1 MERCKQ
7 GLGGG
12 GGGVGG
18 RVEGGKEGSRGF
30 FETLLIIASIIL
42 SGFTPIFN
50 IDRLRNLLNSFLC
63 TVVYSS
69 CTSI

>member
-12 GGGVGG
+12 GAGGC

-42 SGFTPIFN
+42 NGFTPIFN
-50 IDRLRNLLNSFLC
+50 IDRLRNLLNSLLC
-63 TVVYSS
+63 TVVYS
-69 CTSI
+69 TSI